1 MFVIELFDFLCVN
14 NRIGYLR
21 LRGIGLLDLY
31 DISYN
36 SISGVLARSVGL
48 LWDCRLYNCYE
59 IYVLLHFDFTFSICG
74 DCQDRFIIR
83 LFDMRNSLCML
94 MQLLGFFNVEGLI
107 TLFEIFTCDVTIE
120 LIIYL
125 FFMV

>member
-1 MFVIELFDFLCVN
+1 
-14 NRIGYLR
+14 
-21 LRGIGLLDLY
+21 
-31 DISYN
+31 
-36 SISGVLARSVGL
+36 
-48 LWDCRLYNCYE
+48 
-59 IYVLLHFDFTFSICG
+59 
-74 DCQDRFIIR
+74 
-83 LFDMRNSLCML
+83 MRNSLCML